1 MGGKHRYLSFFCLKL
16 NKKKKE
22 TRVQIRPERRRKQI
36 MTKDAF
42 IREVR
47 NAEAMLY
54 HISKS
59 ILKNDSDCGDAVQ
72 ETLLKAYE
80 KLPMLKEEKFFR
92 TWITRILINECT
104 GILRKRKNVIPYED
118 YMDNARMFE
127 ENRYH
132 HLYMA
137 IMELPEDLRILV
149 TLYYIEGFS
158 QKEISEILEIPE
170 GTIKSRLSRARE
182 FLKIQLSDEEEK
194 SPISRKNSK
203 MSNKVTG
210 KGKMPC

>member
-1 MGGKHRYLSFFCLKL
+1 
-16 NKKKKE
+16 
-22 TRVQIRPERRRKQI
+22 

-47 NAEAMLY
+47 NAETMLY

-59 ILKNDSDCGDAVQ
+59 ILKNDADCGDAVQ
-72 ETLLKAYE
+72 ETLLKVYE

-92 TWITRILINECT
+92 TWITRILINECK
-104 GILRKRKNVIPYED
+104 GILRKQKKVVPYED
-118 YMDNARMFE
+118 YMDNERLSE
-127 ENRYH
+127 ESRYH

-137 IMELPEDLRILV
+137 IMELPE
-149 TLYYIEGFS
+149 
-158 QKEISEILEIPE
+158 
-170 GTIKSRLSRARE
+170 GTIKSRLSRARD
-182 FLKIQLSDEEEK
+182 FLKVQLSDEEEK

-203 MSNKVTG
+203 TSNKVTG

>member
-1 MGGKHRYLSFFCLKL
+1 
-16 NKKKKE
+16 
-22 TRVQIRPERRRKQI
+22 

-92 TWITRILINECT
+92 TWITRILINECK
-104 GILRKRKNVIPYED
+104 GILRKQKKVVPYED
-118 YMDNARMFE
+118 YMGNVRLSE

-170 GTIKSRLSRARE
+170 GTIKSRLSRARD
-182 FLKIQLSDEEEK
+182 FLKTQLSDEEEK
-194 SPISRKNSK
+194 SLISRKNSK

>member
-1 MGGKHRYLSFFCLKL
+1 
-16 NKKKKE
+16 
-22 TRVQIRPERRRKQI
+22 

-47 NAEAMLY
+47 NAETMLY

-59 ILKNDSDCGDAVQ
+59 ILKNDADCGDAVQ
-72 ETLLKAYE
+72 ETLLKVYE

-92 TWITRILINECT
+92 TWITRILINECK
-104 GILRKRKNVIPYED
+104 GILRKQKKVVPYED
-118 YMDNARMFE
+118 YMDNDRLSE

-158 QKEISEILEIPE
+158 QKEISEILE
-170 GTIKSRLSRARE
+170 GTIKSRLSRARD
-182 FLKIQLSDEEEK
+182 FLKVQLSDEEEK

-203 MSNKVTG
+203 TSNKVTG

>member
-1 MGGKHRYLSFFCLKL
+1 
-16 NKKKKE
+16 
-22 TRVQIRPERRRKQI
+22 

-47 NAEAMLY
+47 NAETMLY

-59 ILKNDSDCGDAVQ
+59 ILKNDADCGDAVQ
-72 ETLLKAYE
+72 ETLLKVYE

-92 TWITRILINECT
+92 TWITRILINECK
-104 GILRKRKNVIPYED
+104 GILRKQKKVVPYED
-118 YMDNARMFE
+118 YMDNERLSE

-158 QKEISEILEIPE
+158 QKEISEILE
-170 GTIKSRLSRARE
+170 GTIKSRLSRAID
-182 FLKIQLSDEEEK
+182 FLKVQLSDEEEK

-203 MSNKVTG
+203 TSNKVTG

>member
-1 MGGKHRYLSFFCLKL
+1 
-16 NKKKKE
+16 
-22 TRVQIRPERRRKQI
+22 

-47 NAEAMLY
+47 NAETMLY

-59 ILKNDSDCGDAVQ
+59 ILKNDADCGDAVQ
-72 ETLLKAYE
+72 ETLLKVYE

-92 TWITRILINECT
+92 TWITRILINECK
-104 GILRKRKNVIPYED
+104 GILRKQKKVVPYED
-118 YMDNARMFE
+118 YMDNERLSE

-137 IMELPEDLRILV
+137 IMELPE
-149 TLYYIEGFS
+149 
-158 QKEISEILEIPE
+158 
-170 GTIKSRLSRARE
+170 GTIKSRLSRARD
-182 FLKIQLSDEEEK
+182 FLKLQLSDEEEK

-203 MSNKVTG
+203 TSNKVTG

>member
-1 MGGKHRYLSFFCLKL
+1 MHLISVKQ
-16 NKKKKE
+16 
-22 TRVQIRPERRRKQI
+22 TRVQIRPDRGRKQI

-47 NAEAMLY
+47 DAEAMLY

-72 ETLLKAYE
+72 EALLKAYE
-80 KLPMLKEEKFFR
+80 KLPALKKEKFFR
-92 TWITRILINECT
+92 TWITRILINECK
-104 GILRKRKNVIPYED
+104 GILRKQKNIIPYED
-118 YMDNARMFE
+118 YMDKAGIHE
-127 ENRYH
+127 EKHYD

-149 TLYYIEGFS
+149 TLYYMEGFS
-158 QKEISEILEIPE
+158 QKEISEILQIPT

-182 FLKIQLSDEEEK
+182 SLKEQLSDEEK
-194 SPISRKNSK
+194 PPTVRKNSK
-203 MSNKVTG
+203 MTG

>member
-1 MGGKHRYLSFFCLKL
+1 
-16 NKKKKE
+16 
-22 TRVQIRPERRRKQI
+22 

-47 NAEAMLY
+47 NAETMLY

-59 ILKNDSDCGDAVQ
+59 ILKNDADCGDAVQ
-72 ETLLKAYE
+72 ETLLKVYE

-92 TWITRILINECT
+92 TWITRILINECK
-104 GILRKRKNVIPYED
+104 GILRKQKKVVPYED
-118 YMDNARMFE
+118 YMDNERLSE

-158 QKEISEILEIPE
+158 QKEISEILE
-170 GTIKSRLSRARE
+170 GTIKSRLSRARD
-182 FLKIQLSDEEEK
+182 FLKVQLSDEEEK

-203 MSNKVTG
+203 TSNKVTG